1 MTKTALLV
9 IDVQD
14 SFLASRESV
23 WQLRSNVKFE
33 KNVSRLLDGFR
44 QLNQPVFFVLH
55 SDPDEHFRVTSPHY
69 KCMDFLNVCDD
80 DVVLHKTTKSSFA
93 STDLHTKLVKLGVS
107 RLVISGIQ
115 TEQCCETTAR
125 AASDLGYEVDFVTEA
140 TLTFPIEHWSQ
151 DRLLSA
157 NDIVERTEFV
167 LANRFARIA
176 TVDLALQ
183 SLA

>member
-14 SFLASRESV
+14 SFLASREEF
-23 WQLRSNVKFE
+23 WHLRSNVKFE
-33 KNVSRLLDGFR
+33 ENLSRLLDGFR
-44 QLNQPVFFVLH
+44 ELNQPVFFVLH

-69 KCMDFLNVCDD
+69 KFMDFLTVLDD

-93 STDLHTKLVKLGVS
+93 STDLQAELVKLGVS

-115 TEQCCETTAR
+115 TEQCCETTTR

-140 TLTFPIEHWSQ
+140 TLTFPIKHWSQ
-151 DRLLSA
+151 DRMLCA
-157 NDIVERTEFV
+157 NDIVERTELV

-183 SLA
+183 SLV